1 MTIRQMRL
9 NDKKENEMKQVYP
22 TFIVNTNDGSEHP
35 FLVCVPDME
44 IFTEGDDFAD
54 AIEMARDAIGLA
66 GISMEDNKEE
76 LPTPSG
82 QEKALEKV
90 RQNMEDVDFSKGI
103 LTYVDVDFTEYRKK
117 VDTKTVRRNVAL
129 PGWLNYE
136 AEHAGINVSRVLQEA
151 LMDVLNVKRVQ

>member
-1 MTIRQMRL
+1 
-9 NDKKENEMKQVYP
+9 MKQVYP

-44 IFTEGDDFAD
+44 IFTEGDTFAD
-54 AIEMARDAIGLA
+54 AIEMARDAIGVA

-76 LPTPSG
+76 LPIPSD
-82 QEKALEKV
+82 QLAAIEKV
-90 RQNMEDVDFSKGI
+90 KQNTEIIDFSEGI
-103 LTYVDVDFTEYRKK
+103 LTYVDVDFLEYRKK

-129 PGWLNYE
+129 PSWLNYE

-151 LMDVLNVKRVQ
+151 LMNVLNVKRNI

>member
-1 MTIRQMRL
+1 
-9 NDKKENEMKQVYP
+9 MKQVYP
-22 TFIVNTNDGSEHP
+22 TFILNTNDDSQHP

-44 IFTEGDDFAD
+44 IFTEGDTFAD

-66 GISMEDNKEE
+66 GISMEDHKEE
-76 LPTPSG
+76 LPIPSD
-82 QEKALEKV
+82 QSTAIEKV
-90 RQNMEDVDFSKGI
+90 KRDTEDVDFS
-103 LTYVDVDFTEYRKK
+103 EYRKK

-151 LMDVLNVKRVQ
+151 LMNVLNVKRNI

>member
-1 MTIRQMRL
+1 
-9 NDKKENEMKQVYP
+9 MKQVYP

-44 IFTEGDDFAD
+44 IFTEGDTFAD
-54 AIEMARDAIGLA
+54 AIEMARDAIGAA

-76 LPTPSG
+76 LPTPSD
-82 QEKALEKV
+82 QLAAIEKV
-90 RQNMEDVDFSKGI
+90 KQDTGVIDFSEGI
-103 LTYVDVDFTEYRKK
+103 LTYVDVDFLEYRKK

-129 PGWLNYE
+129 PSWLNYE

-151 LMDVLNVKRVQ
+151 LMNVLNVRRNI